1 MDLKEIE
8 DGTLKENTKHF
19 QEQFGE
25 QRVKDASSGLN
36 LSKRYPSE
44 VWPISNKRV

>member
-25 QRVKDASSGLN
+25 QRVKDAKLW
-36 LSKRYPSE
+36 LEFIKKVSK
-44 VWPISNKRV
+44 